1 MNMRKLT
8 EKSVL
13 ALQTAQTT
21 AKEYGNAEI
30 AGVHLLYAILI
41 KKQNHL
47 PRHTFQKKRIN

>member
-13 ALQTAQTT
+13 ALQTAQVT

-30 AGVHLLYAILI
+30 AGIHLLYAILSDNDGLI
-41 KKQNHL
+41 GKLLVKMC
-47 PRHTFQKKRIN
+47 F